1 LDAAAVIRTIDQA
14 VAGIYG
20 INPYDIVLTTPL
32 GIPRTTS
39 GKLQRVKCK
48 DSYQQQRFEI
58 IAAKLGLATGLLQG
72 QRDERLLAIV
82 KEDGNYANIKAYVL
96 DLLEAKTGSPMA
108 QHTEDGIEL
117 TEIGVDSLRAMEI
130 INAINKE
137 LHIRIDATKLYQYN
151 TLFDLI
157 CTVENM
163 LWLKTEQTSG
173 KEITI

>member
-1 LDAAAVIRTIDQA
+1 
-14 VAGIYG
+14 
-20 INPYDIVLTTPL
+20 
-32 GIPRTTS
+32 
-39 GKLQRVKCK
+39 
-48 DSYQQQRFEI
+48 
-58 IAAKLGLATGLLQG
+58 
-72 QRDERLLAIV
+72 V

-96 DLLEAKTGSPMA
+96 DLLEAKTGSTMA
-108 QHTEDGIEL
+108 QHTEDGAEL
-117 TEIGVDSLRAMEI
+117 TEMGVDSLRAMEI